1 MNFAR
6 TLRALPVSLALF
18 GLPAPPAAAQ
28 EVQCVA
34 TIFTR
39 LVEQESP
46 GAPAH
51 GAIIDTVGALERLS
65 GLSISVKVVPW
76 ARAILET
83 TNGSKDCVLG
93 PYKSPEREAALDY
106 IDQPIYR
113 DFHVMVGRREG
124 HPDWTGSIEDLAG
137 RRVVLIN
144 GWYYGK
150 AMEQALGSFDIAI
163 ANSADQGLLMV
174 ANKRADLV
182 ALTERDALGGIERLG
197 LASRLL
203 LLSPPF
209 GSRAGYIAL
218 TRAHDLAG
226 IREKLVQ
233 ALATLHDTG
242 EQAAILARYGLHI
255 DAASIDPLPAG
266 GSAPSTN

>member
-1 MNFAR
+1 M
-6 TLRALPVSLALF
+6 LRALPVSLALL
-18 GLPAPPAAAQ
+18 GLSALPAAAQ
-28 EVQCVA
+28 ELQCVA

-39 LVEQESP
+39 LVEQETP
-46 GAPAH
+46 TKPPH

-65 GLSISVKVVPW
+65 GLSISVRVVPW
-76 ARAILET
+76 ARALLET
-83 TNGSKDCVLG
+83 TNGDRDCVLG

-113 DFHVMVGRREG
+113 DFHVMVARRDSP
-124 HPDWTGSIEDLAG
+124 PDWNGRIEDLAG

-150 AMEQALGSFDIAI
+150 ALEDALGSFDIAI

-174 ANKRADLV
+174 ANNRMEMV
-182 ALTERDALGGIERLG
+182 ALTERDALGGIERLDLG
-197 LASRLL
+197 DKLM

-218 TRAHDLAG
+218 TRAHGLGD
-226 IREKLVQ
+226 IRGRLEQ
-233 ALATLHDTG
+233 ALATLHQSG

-255 DAASIDPLPAG
+255 DAASIDPSPVVGA
-266 GSAPSTN
+266 APSN